1 MSTNTPKIKICG
13 LTRVQDIQTANALQ
27 LDYIGFVFAPKS
39 KRYVAPEQAK
49 RLRRQL
55 APGIQAV
62 GVFVNA
68 PPEQVAAMLADGT
81 IDIAQLHGQ
90 ENAAYLARLFSLTR
104 APIWQAFRIESAADI
119 SRANASPADLV
130 LLDHGAGGTGESFDW
145 NLLHGMSR
153 PFILAG
159 GLTPQN
165 AAEAIAQAHPYA
177 VDTSSGC
184 ETNGVKDPAK
194 MQAFVNAVR
203 NVKTE

>member
-1 MSTNTPKIKICG
+1 MSTKIKICG
-13 LTRVQDIQTANALQ
+13 LTRMQDIRTANALQ

-39 KRYVAPEQAK
+39 KRFVPPELAK
-49 RLRRQL
+49 QLRQQL

-68 PPEQVAAMLADGT
+68 PPEQIAALLADGT

-90 ENAAYLARLFSLTR
+90 EDAACIARLRSLTS
-104 APIWQAFRIESAADI
+104 APLWQAFRVETAADI

-130 LLDHGAGGTGESFDW
+130 LLDHGAGGTGQSFDW
-145 NLLHGMSR
+145 NLLHSMAR
-153 PFILAG
+153 PFVLAG

-165 AAEAIAQAHPYA
+165 AAEAITQAHPYA

-184 ETNGVKDPAK
+184 ETDGVKDPAK
-194 MQAFVNAVR
+194 MLAFVNAVR
-203 NVKTE
+203 NTKTD

>member
-1 MSTNTPKIKICG
+1 MSTKIKICG
-13 LTRVQDIQTANALQ
+13 LTRAQDIQTANALQ

-39 KRYVAPEQAK
+39 KRFVAPEQAK
-49 RLRRQL
+49 QLRQQL

-68 PPEQVAAMLADGT
+68 PPEQIAALLADGT

-90 ENAAYLARLFSLTR
+90 EDTAYIARLRSLTH
-104 APIWQAFRIESAADI
+104 APIWQAFRIESTEDI

-130 LLDHGAGGTGESFDW
+130 LLDHGAGGTGERFDW
-145 NLLHGMSR
+145 TLLHGMAR
-153 PFILAG
+153 PFVLAG

-165 AAEAIAQAHPYA
+165 AAEAIAQTRPYA
-177 VDTSSGC
+177 VDASSGC

-194 MQAFVNAVR
+194 MLAFVNAVR
-203 NVKTE
+203 NTITD

>member
-1 MSTNTPKIKICG
+1 MSTKIKICG
-13 LTRVQDIQTANALQ
+13 LTRAQDIRTANALQ

-39 KRYVAPEQAK
+39 KRFVPPEQAK
-49 RLRRQL
+49 QLRQQL

-68 PPEQVAAMLADGT
+68 PPEQIAALLADGT

-90 ENAAYLARLFSLTR
+90 EDAAYLARLRSLTS
-104 APIWQAFRIESAADI
+104 APLWQAFRVETTADI

-145 NLLHGMSR
+145 NLLHGMAR
-153 PFILAG
+153 PFVLAG

-165 AAEAIAQAHPYA
+165 AAEAIAKAHPYA

-184 ETNGVKDPAK
+184 ETDGVKDPAK
-194 MQAFVNAVR
+194 MLAFVNAVR
-203 NVKTE
+203 NTKTD

>member
-1 MSTNTPKIKICG
+1 MSTKIKICG
-13 LTRVQDIQTANALQ
+13 LTRAQDIQAANALQ

-39 KRYVAPEQAK
+39 KRFVAPEQAK
-49 RLRRQL
+49 QLRQQL

-68 PPEQVAAMLADGT
+68 PPEQIAALLADGT

-90 ENAAYLARLFSLTR
+90 EDAAYIARLRSLTR
-104 APIWQAFRIESAADI
+104 APIWQAFRIENTEDI

-130 LLDHGAGGTGESFDW
+130 LLDHGAGGTGERFDW
-145 NLLHGMSR
+145 TLLHGMAR
-153 PFILAG
+153 PFVLAG

-165 AAEAIAQAHPYA
+165 AAEAIAQARPYA
-177 VDTSSGC
+177 VDASSGC

-194 MQAFVNAVR
+194 MLAFVNAIR
-203 NVKTE
+203 NVKTD